1 MGLSLNDIPKLIKY
15 ALKGN
20 LVGFDIDKGVILVD
34 SSENK
39 RIILESG
46 EFDVAE
52 ENVRVVGK
60 IRALSAFFPRERKRP
75 LTQGISIGV
84 KFPSDGIDAG
94 TLSWCENQDGITY
107 CASNAHVLTPNPS
120 QYPLKYRG
128 LNVYQPSLLDGGTDN
143 DIVGQVYA
151 HMRIIPMP
159 SWLRYV
165 PFMWK
170 WFANT
175 YDLGLFTL
183 KTPDYVPLITK
194 PIIGVVFAGDDA
206 GNGYVIN
213 LTAPH
218 KPMTFYGYKW
228 QYLSSNESVDTGSMV
243 TKTGRTTG
251 VTYGFVVSN
260 SAVITVD
267 YGSFI
272 ALFRDVIMV
281 RPQEAGKPFSQPGDS
296 GSPVWKV
303 G

>member
-1 MGLSLNDIPKLIKY
+1 MGLSINDIPKLIKH

-20 LVGFDIDKGVILVD
+20 LVGFDIDKGLILVS

-39 RIILESG
+39 RIIIESG
-46 EFDVAE
+46 DFDVPE

-107 CASNAHVLTPNPS
+107 CASNAHVLVPNPS

-128 LNVYQPSLLDGGTDN
+128 LNVYQPSPLDGGTDN

-170 WFANT
+170 WFANV

-218 KPMTFYGYKW
+218 RPMTFYGYKW
-228 QYLSSNESVDTGSMV
+228 QYLSSNESVDVGNMV

-251 VTYGFVVSN
+251 VTYGFIVS
-260 SAVITVD
+260 SSMVITVD